1 MSRTDDLIRTG
12 DLDGAVA
19 AAVAAARDEPTDA
32 RHRLALAE
40 VLILS
45 GDFERADTHLN
56 AAQGLDTSWGLAVA
70 LTRQLIRAATWRR
83 ETFDAG
89 RPPELV
95 TERTRA
101 VDDALAVLLAE
112 RDGSTAVV
120 EDDPALA
127 SLCGSLDERPFTGW
141 RDADDRTAGVLE
153 LLTATGNYV
162 WIPFE
167 HVTAIRLQPVE
178 RLRDTIWRP
187 AEVDVRDG
195 PSGVVYL
202 PAIYHAAPDR
212 MTILHK
218 LGTATD
224 WVEGARVT
232 GLGLRTWLVGDEAVS
247 PADFS
252 ALVIGS

>member
-1 MSRTDDLIRTG
+1 MSSTDDLIRAG

-19 AAVAAARDEPTDA
+19 AAIEAVRAEPAEA

-56 AAQGLDTSWGLAVA
+56 AAQGLDTSWGMAVA

-112 RDGSTAVV
+112 RDGGTTVV
-120 EDDPALA
+120 EDDPVLA
-127 SLCGSLDERPFTGW
+127 TLSGNVDDRRFAGW

-153 LLTATGNYV
+153 VLTSTGNYV

-167 HVTAIRLQPVE
+167 HVIAIRLEPVA

-195 PSGVVYL
+195 PSGIVYL
-202 PAIYHAAPDR
+202 PAIYHAAPGG
-212 MTILHK
+212 LSAAHQ

-247 PADFS
+247 PTDFTTL
-252 ALVIGS
+252 AIGG